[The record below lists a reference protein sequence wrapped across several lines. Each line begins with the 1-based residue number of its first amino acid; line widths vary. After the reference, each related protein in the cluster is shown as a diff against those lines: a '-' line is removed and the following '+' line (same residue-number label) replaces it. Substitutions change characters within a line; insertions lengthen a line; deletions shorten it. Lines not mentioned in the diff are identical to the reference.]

1 MGGQWVVSET
11 IKACLFICLV
21 PESRSFATPKFDWSL
36 WRLSASVCDIYMAYR
51 NSSRLDHRHLSLLQY
66 KLTLLKSN
74 RAGVKA
80 YIYSWMTKSCTFF
93 ASFLINSSVSQLN
106 FELQYNL
113 MNLLPSS
120 CVQKTHLLNVIW
132 LNLVNKIKFSNTKTI
147 KRQVGDFQFP
157 CRKSYCVCV
166 CWLIIIKFL
175 KFLGSCSLK

>member
-1 MGGQWVVSET
+1 MFRGWAGSQT

-74 RAGVKA
+74 RVGVNA
-80 YIYSWMTKSCTFF
+80 YMYSWMTKSCTFF
-93 ASFLINSSVSQLN
+93 ASFLINSSVSQPN

-120 CVQKTHLLNVIW
+120 CVQKTHLFNVIW

-157 CRKSYCVCV
+157 CRKSYCVC
-166 CWLIIIKFL
+166 LL
-175 KFLGSCSLK
+175 T